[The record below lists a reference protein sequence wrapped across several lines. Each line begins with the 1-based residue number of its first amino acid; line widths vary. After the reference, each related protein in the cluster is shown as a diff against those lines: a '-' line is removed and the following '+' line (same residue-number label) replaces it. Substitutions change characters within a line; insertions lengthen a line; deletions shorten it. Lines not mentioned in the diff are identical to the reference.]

1 MKSLTIFGCVCAL
14 LSLVWFS
21 IGFAML
27 AMIIGVVSLLK
38 GRVENGLAVIVLAG
52 TCGFYG
58 VSHNVLLA
66 DDLWESMKLGT
77 LMHQPTQVNA
87 AASATDW
94 RVISLQTRVTATDSA
109 PVCTWRLQVRNDS
122 LHPAVFHGAI
132 EFQDAHGATV
142 SQDRVAGTQVPAGG
156 VAVFTGSV
164 AVNGGKKI
172 ARAVPQIGDPS

>member
-21 IGFAML
+21 IGFALL
-27 AMIIGVVSLLK
+27 AMTIGVVSLLK

-52 TCGFYG
+52 ACGFYG
-58 VSHNVLLA
+58 VSHNVMPT
-66 DDLWESMKLGT
+66 DDLWDAMKLGT
-77 LMHQPTQVNA
+77 LMHQPTQPDTT
-87 AASATDW
+87 ASATDW

-109 PVCTWRLQVRNDS
+109 PVCTWKLQVRNDS

-142 SQDRVAGTQVPAGG
+142 SQDRVEGMQVQAGA

-172 ARAVPQIGDPS
+172 ARAVPQIENPS